1 VKSLSEKKK
10 VTGFSQLLT
19 TSFSHSAAIF
29 FILSLLLMVSGC
41 GSNEESSSSQK
52 SVTITFWNT
61 MDKPESELMPEIVSE
76 FESENPSIKVSIKEI
91 SFYKAREKFEQ
102 SVKAGVAPDMLRT
115 DRFWLHDFVKAD
127 LIQSI
132 EKNELAEEYDDLLP
146 IAKQVIEI
154 NKKLWAIPMSVDCL
168 ALFYN
173 KQHFKDSGI
182 TPPKDFEEFSRAAAK
197 LTDTRTG
204 RYGFF
209 IHPNGWYFQ
218 PILFSFGGRYFT
230 PEGKVAINSDQSI
243 KALEYLL
250 HLKNRLKAVPPV
262 SLRANTYKMMV
273 NSFKSGQVSMIFNG
287 PWAIREII
295 SGNAFKSD
303 VSNLG
308 IVGIPGGPLGSF
320 PPIGCQTLTIS
331 KTSKY
336 KKEAL
341 KFAKF
346 LCSKSVQTR
355 LSKKNYGLPARKSIF
370 SDPEIKKDPFLK
382 TFVWELQ
389 SSQKMDI
396 QAKRGKVYAS
406 IGEKIKKVLNG
417 ELTPEYAIHDLEK
430 EWEALK
436 D

>member
-1 VKSLSEKKK
+1 MKNLLEKKQSSN
-10 VTGFSQLLT
+10 FSQI
-19 TSFSHSAAIF
+19 FSTF
-29 FILSLLLMVSGC
+29 FIRSTFSTFCVLALILFSGC
-41 GSNEESSSSQK
+41 GSTEVSDVNQK
-52 SVTITFWNT
+52 TVTITFWNT
-61 MDKPESELMPEIVSE
+61 MDKPEAELMPEFVSE
-76 FESENPSIKVSIKEI
+76 FEKLNPTIKVSVKEI

-102 SVKAGVAPDMLRT
+102 SIKAGVAPDLLRT

-127 LIQSI
+127 LIQPI
-132 EKNELAEEYDDLLP
+132 EKSEIKEEYEDLLP

-154 NKKLWAIPMSVDCL
+154 KDKIWAVPMSVDCL

-173 KQHFKDSGI
+173 KKHFKELGL
-182 TPPKDFEEFSRAAAK
+182 TPPRNYEEFSRAAAK
-197 LTDTRTG
+197 LTDPRTG

-230 PEGKVAINSDQSI
+230 KDGKTAINSDQSI

-250 HLKNRLKAVPPV
+250 NLKNRLKAVPPV

-295 SGNAFKSD
+295 SGSAFKSD

-308 IVGIPGGPLGSF
+308 IVGIPGGSLGSF

-336 KKEAL
+336 KQASL

-346 LCSKSVQTR
+346 LCSKNVQTR

-382 TFVWELQ
+382 TFVWQLQ

-430 EWEALK
+430 EWEAFEE
-436 D
+436 